1 MEMKEVIGSSS
12 CSCAAACDTGGSSN
26 SMSMKESRPTM
37 EELHIMLANHDW
49 NSIQAA
55 ILKDSSIAMR
65 IDDSKEEDMW
75 FNEARRLKAISEGV
89 DISSLSNRQD
99 HDEKVENSDNNT
111 QDDDEDDTSQL
122 RYWAQPNVNANLLNI
137 DATIR
142 ARTDMQQKRTLL
154 HSLLR
159 MQFDSNESLVV
170 QLTHGDND
178 GLRDLVGA
186 TKTAEMLIDASH
198 NVLLSKH
205 TNNGSIICDTEE
217 EMKDSAD
224 SAECPYN
231 IYQHYCPPVALPPV
245 ERGNEEEE
253 EEEEEEDNSGS
264 SLETD
269 QKIKSTEMIQH
280 TSVLTMPGKSAFV
293 VLSCEFKCL

>member
-12 CSCAAACDTGGSSN
+12 CSCAAACDTGGSSD
-26 SMSMKESRPTM
+26 SMSMKERPTM

-55 ILKDSSIAMR
+55 ILKDTSIAMR

-75 FNEARRLKAISEGV
+75 FNEARRRKAISEGI
-89 DISSLSNRQD
+89 DLSSMSTKQD
-99 HDEKVENSDNNT
+99 KSDNT
-111 QDDDEDDTSQL
+111 IQDDANEEDGDTSQL

-198 NVLLSKH
+198 NVLLSAH
-205 TNNGSIICDTEE
+205 TNNGSGCDCLSSEE
-217 EMKDSAD
+217 EMKDRAS
-224 SAECPYN
+224 SAECPSHV
-231 IYQHYCPPVALPPV
+231 YQHYCPPVALPPV

-253 EEEEEEDNSGS
+253 EDNSGS
-264 SLETD
+264 SSEPD
-269 QKIKSTEMIQH
+269 QKIKSTSEMIQH

>member
-55 ILKDSSIAMR
+55 ILKDTSIAMR
-65 IDDSKEEDMW
+65 IDDSREEDMW
-75 FNEARRLKAISEGV
+75 FNEARRLRAISMGI
-89 DISSLSNRQD
+89 DISSMSTKQ
-99 HDEKVENSDNNT
+99 DEKEDNLDNNT
-111 QDDDEDDTSQL
+111 QEDDTSQL
-122 RYWAQPNVNANLLNI
+122 RYWAQPNSNANLLNI

-142 ARTDMQQKRTLL
+142 ARTDMQQKKTLL

-198 NVLLSKH
+198 NVLLSNH
-205 TNNGSIICDTEE
+205 TNGKEE
-217 EMKDSAD
+217 HMKDDNKTTNGTCST
-224 SAECPYN
+224 ECPSHV
-231 IYQHYCPPVALPPV
+231 YQHYCPPVVLPPV

-253 EEEEEEDNSGS
+253 EEDAGS
-264 SLETD
+264 SLKPD
-269 QKIKSTEMIQH
+269 QKIKPTEMIQH

-293 VLSCEFKCL
+293 VLSC

>member
-1 MEMKEVIGSSS
+1 MEMKEVIGSYPAVVS
-12 CSCAAACDTGGSSN
+12 AACDTGGSSN
-26 SMSMKESRPTM
+26 SMSKKERPTM
-37 EELHIMLANHDW
+37 EELHIILANHDW

-65 IDDSKEEDMW
+65 IDDSNEEDMW
-75 FNEARRLKAISEGV
+75 FNEARRLKAISEGI
-89 DISSLSNRQD
+89 DISSTVPNKQD
-99 HDEKVENSDNNT
+99 DEKEDNSDNNT

-122 RYWAQPNVNANLLNI
+122 RYWAQPNSNANLLNI
-137 DATIR
+137 DTTIR
-142 ARTDMQQKRTLL
+142 ARTSIQQKKTLL

-198 NVLLSKH
+198 NVLLSNH
-205 TNNGSIICDTEE
+205 TNGKEE
-217 EMKDSAD
+217 KMKDD
-224 SAECPYN
+224 KTTNGTCSAECPSHV
-231 IYQHYCPPVALPPV
+231 YQHYCPPVALPPV

-253 EEEEEEDNSGS
+253 EEDNAGS
-264 SLETD
+264 SLEPD
-269 QKIKSTEMIQH
+269 QKIKEMIQH